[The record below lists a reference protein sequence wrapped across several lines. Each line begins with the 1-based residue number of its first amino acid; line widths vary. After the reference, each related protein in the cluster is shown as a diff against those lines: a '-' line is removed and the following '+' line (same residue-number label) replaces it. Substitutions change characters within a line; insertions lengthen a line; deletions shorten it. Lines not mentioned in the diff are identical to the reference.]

1 MNINEFFGREP
12 VEENLR
18 KWFKEKW
25 VRFGPD
31 GKIRGDCARGDDSE
45 GKPKCLP
52 QAKAHALGKK
62 GRASAGARKRREDPN
77 PERSGKAINV
87 ATKKKSNESVAE
99 GFLDNMFG
107 KRSAK
112 AGQLKPYE
120 EWKGF
125 MIYYDPVPQ
134 VFVVVGTGEYKDK
147 FPAQGFDDTHNAQ
160 FYGEQMTDRQ
170 RQTKPLRRWPENAA
184 GHMRYESD
192 QLGEFAPVNRDP
204 WGDDDRGEDPYSK
217 PEPRHYKRSIDFFGQ
232 FEADHFDKEDFD
244 KATGIFKGYWDYDG
258 KLKQIAYFKF
268 DNPQQAAREFDDS
281 PGMGW
286 YYEPQNES
294 VAEGAMPASVIKAK
308 KRYSEMTPAEFARA
322 HKDKSNEELKSMA
335 WRHGYGKGS
344 THYVDK
350 RNKGKNQGLNEGPVT
365 DTAVNII
372 KAVGLAGRKGVKG
385 LWWAVNNPGKAVTL
399 AAVTTHPKETWNAAN
414 FAWNFVTDPGH
425 VADVL
430 GRRVAAE
437 VPIAGRW
444 VDKSQAVQDLQKIMG
459 NTATSDTIFKLA
471 SLAVDNAL
479 PIAGVIALLYGGN
492 KFIQYLRDRNAIPP
506 GEKAFQRISQELG
519 TDRQPKSNMVPAVE
533 DTDIPFNQCPHCG
546 SDIVHESQLSEK
558 QDACYHKVKAR
569 YKVWPS
575 AYASGA
581 LVQCRKKGA
590 KNWGNSKKES
600 VEESL
605 RPGEYHVA
613 TVTLDN
619 GEKRKFKVTFDEG
632 FREQI
637 EKYYAKEGR
646 KVVDI
651 DMDWSVHGIGETK
664 TKRMSRAHLDSV
676 LDSIDA
682 ISMGESITE
691 KSQQDKAVDKQKE
704 KEMFAYHGTDPDLR
718 RLKYKVR
725 TTEPF
730 AQSDMEAMLIWL
742 LKKHKT
748 NADSLRKAEVVN
760 VEQEKEIRKQNRAL
774 KNLLDL
780 IMGKEKRFQQ
790 YTAQVAQ
797 GVTPDMKRQAQVA
810 QGIEKDTMG
819 KQGAIERNPY
829 IKQVESQEPNRGGY
843 NKLKD
848 RKDYLDKRDHLF
860 KLMTAPGMSPED
872 KAVIRQRLA
881 DLEYAKNKLLGEG
894 LRISEDRHYAY
905 DGWRYETDTDEE
917 EDNIKIWHYAVKDGQ
932 RVMINYSP
940 YAYLS
945 PQRFRN
951 FIDNGHPELWNRGAL
966 DDAEFDKEFP
976 PATLD
981 EATDDERAMLAYIQR
996 LVDADSDDAYDAI
1009 RDFEGTYGYRP
1020 SIYKSRSSRSSFSP
1034 FRGASPKPRMTHL
1047 HYFDNVDDEIA
1058 QLNGMKKDRNNRWY
1072 LPQYTTSGRGFDIK
1086 AGNLIRNYGKPRTV
1100 KLKEFTESLNEAD
1113 LKQGFD
1119 NMRAILK
1126 AIQSSTSTII
1136 QLDDGE
1142 PMAIDYPFARFIGGF
1157 YKQAVKDSRQEEF
1170 MTKMSSAA
1178 FLDYMKDYYMN
1189 KYAQMSKTGSVPGE
1203 RGVEGDVPSG
1213 MVKK

>member
-1 MNINEFFGREP
+1 MNINEFFGRES
-12 VEENLR
+12 VDENLR
-18 KWFKEKW
+18 QWFKEKW

-52 QAKAHALGKK
+52 QSKAHALGKK
-62 GRASAGARKRREDPN
+62 GRASAAARKRREDPN

-87 ATKKKSNESVAE
+87 NTKKESV
-99 GFLDNMFG
+99 
-107 KRSAK
+107 
-112 AGQLKPYE
+112 
-120 EWKGF
+120 
-125 MIYYDPVPQ
+125 
-134 VFVVVGTGEYKDK
+134 T
-147 FPAQGFDDTHNAQ
+147 
-160 FYGEQMTDRQ
+160 
-170 RQTKPLRRWPENAA
+170 
-184 GHMRYESD
+184 
-192 QLGEFAPVNRDP
+192 
-204 WGDDDRGEDPYSK
+204 
-217 PEPRHYKRSIDFFGQ
+217 
-232 FEADHFDKEDFD
+232 
-244 KATGIFKGYWDYDG
+244 
-258 KLKQIAYFKF
+258 
-268 DNPQQAAREFDDS
+268 
-281 PGMGW
+281 
-286 YYEPQNES
+286 
-294 VAEGAMPASVIKAK
+294 
-308 KRYSEMTPAEFARA
+308 
-322 HKDKSNEELKSMA
+322 
-335 WRHGYGKGS
+335 
-344 THYVDK
+344 
-350 RNKGKNQGLNEGPVT
+350 EGPVT
-365 DTAVNII
+365 DNAVKLI
-372 KAVGLAGRKGVKG
+372 KALGLAGKKGAQG
-385 LWWAVNNPGKAVTL
+385 LWWGVNNPGKALTL

-414 FAWNFVTDPGH
+414 FAWNFVTNPGH

-430 GRRVAAE
+430 GRRAAAE

-444 VDKSQAVQDLQKIMG
+444 VDKAQAVQDLQKIMG
-459 NTATSDTIFKLA
+459 NTATSDMVFRLA

-519 TDRQPKSNMVPAVE
+519 TDRQPNQPKSNMVPAVE

-600 VEESL
+600 IEESL

-619 GEKRKFKVTFDEG
+619 GEKRKFKVTWDEG

-651 DMDWSVHGIGETK
+651 DMDWSIHGIGETK

-676 LDSIDA
+676 LNSLDTMT
-682 ISMGESITE
+682 MGESISEAPKEQRT
-691 KSQQDKAVDKQKE
+691 AADKQKE

-742 LKKHKT
+742 LKKHKS

-760 VEQEKEIRKQNRAL
+760 VEQEKEIKKQTRAL

-797 GVTPDMKRQAQVA
+797 GVTPDMKKQAQVA
-810 QGIEKDTMG
+810 QGIERDTMG
-819 KQGAIERNPY
+819 KQGAVERNPY
-829 IKQVESQEPNRGGY
+829 IKQTEGQEPNRGGY
-843 NKLKD
+843 NKLRD

-860 KLMTAPGMSPED
+860 KLMSAPGMSPED

-917 EDNIKIWHYAVKDGQ
+917 EDNIKIWHYAVKDGK

-976 PATLD
+976 PVTLD

-1009 RDFEGTYGYRP
+1009 RDFEGMYGYRP
-1020 SIYKSRSSRSSFSP
+1020 SIYRSRSTRSSFSP
-1034 FRGASPKPRMTHL
+1034 FRGSSTKPRMTHL

-1058 QLNGMKKDRNNRWY
+1058 QVNGMKKDRNGRWY
-1072 LPQYTTSGRGFDIK
+1072 LPQYNTSGRGFDIK
-1086 AGNLIRNYGKPRTV
+1086 AGNLIRNYGKPKTV

-1113 LKQGFD
+1113 LKQGFE
-1119 NMRAILK
+1119 NMRSILK
-1126 AIQSSTSTII
+1126 AIQGSAGTII

-1142 PMAIDYPFARFIGGF
+1142 PMDIDYPFARFIGGF
-1157 YKQAVKDSRQEEF
+1157 YKQAVKDGRQEEF
-1170 MTKMSSAA
+1170 MTKMSSSA

-1189 KYAQMSKTGSVPGE
+1189 KYAQMSKAGSVPGE
-1203 RGVEGDVPSG
+1203 RGVKGDVPAG
-1213 MVKK
+1213 VMVRK